1 MKEFSVSQ
9 LVGLDNQL
17 GLKLIAGAQNAG
29 NLITGVNIMD
39 NPDTFDWLT
48 AGEFV
53 LTTGYLF
60 QNDVGMQCQIIR
72 ELAEINCAGI
82 GIKVKRYLEQVPEC
96 MLQEANRVGLP
107 VVEIPFQNTL
117 SHVLNVINREIGEQ
131 DNLIFKKYVH
141 IHNTIT
147 QCTLQGGSLR
157 QLTQL
162 SSSLIGN
169 PLLVVDEKWHLMAWW
184 EREDNPKP
192 MDSFVRLQK
201 GEIPFSQEF
210 IETIP
215 ENMEQYTHI
224 IKRTYPRSSI
234 VCRVMPVTANDI
246 LYGFIIVWET
256 VRKMT
261 SLDYMALEM
270 AATSVAL
277 EQLKEKQIQEIKHS
291 LRQDFFDDLLEGK
304 IESVSAVK
312 SLAEIHYMDA
322 AKTYICM
329 VVKLNVES
337 SASGAVQAMRELLQ
351 IKKSAM
357 ALIETAAHRQN
368 RSIVAIQRGNL
379 IIAFLLAEKE
389 ESEQISEDTRALLE
403 SLYSQLEERY
413 PSVEIGVGNPCPDF
427 LNMRKSYLNAL
438 EAMELSEKMGGQTKL
453 TFYADMIVYHL
464 LGLVQ
469 PREQLEEFF
478 NHVLG
483 RLQKYDQ
490 ENKADLMSTLEEY
503 FLNGGNI
510 TLAAKKKYLHRNTFM
525 YRIEKI
531 KDILKVDFK
540 HPESVLELQIALK
553 IRKILD
559 Q

>member
-246 LYGFIIVWET
+246 LYCFIIVWET

-337 SASGAVQAMRELLQ
+337 SESGAVQAMRELLQ

-368 RSIVAIQRGNL
+368 RSIVAIQ
-379 IIAFLLAEKE
+379 
-389 ESEQISEDTRALLE
+389 
-403 SLYSQLEERY
+403 
-413 PSVEIGVGNPCPDF
+413 
-427 LNMRKSYLNAL
+427 
-438 EAMELSEKMGGQTKL
+438 
-453 TFYADMIVYHL
+453 
-464 LGLVQ
+464 
-469 PREQLEEFF
+469 
-478 NHVLG
+478 
-483 RLQKYDQ
+483 
-490 ENKADLMSTLEEY
+490 
-503 FLNGGNI
+503 
-510 TLAAKKKYLHRNTFM
+510 
-525 YRIEKI
+525 
-531 KDILKVDFK
+531 
-540 HPESVLELQIALK
+540 
-553 IRKILD
+553 
-559 Q
+559 